1 MILKSLVPVI
11 SFVLGVGFA
20 YIFIEP
26 YNGDVLELF
35 QAAYESGKT
44 DGYQMGHNNRSISD
58 YPFQL
63 KENMCMFLYEDK

>member
-1 MILKSLVPVI
+1 MILRSLVPVI

-35 QAAYESGKT
+35 QTALDRDWEQS
-44 DGYQMGHNNRSISD
+44 
-58 YPFQL
+58 
-63 KENMCMFLYEDK
+63 